1 MNLRLVI
8 LLIINAIG
16 CAFSDENILSHNT
29 IEVTSSTVDINGY
42 LDS

>member
-16 CAFSDENILSHNT
+16 FSFSEENILSHNK
-29 IEVTSSTVDINGY
+29 IEVTSSTVDINGDF
-42 LDS
+42 DS